1 MQAMRPARSPARIAV
16 IGTGI
21 GGLSAALWL
30 AHAGARVTLFEAHP
44 HVGGKMRTLPTAA
57 GPVDAGPTVL
67 TLRSVLDRLFAAC
80 GLALDDY
87 LQLTRL
93 DTLARHYWR
102 GGPTLDLMA
111 DADES
116 LARVDSAFGA
126 RAADE
131 VRAFSARAER
141 LFAAFEGPMM
151 RTAEPSPLALALA
164 VMRAPRLLA
173 DMAPG
178 RSLERALAAQFS
190 DPRLAQ
196 LFARYATYVG
206 GSPAATPALLSLVWA
221 AEARGVWSVAGG
233 VAAVATALADR
244 LEAAGAEIRL
254 ATPVRRIVHQQ
265 GRVTG
270 VETDAGHHP
279 ADIVLFNGD
288 PKALADGLLG
298 PAPRRTVRRAQVAPR
313 SLSAHVASFAATPSG
328 LPLAHHTVLF
338 ADDPRAE
345 FDAIARG
352 RVPTDATLY
361 LCAPDHDRPGL
372 QRFEIIRNA
381 APLPAQTPAQTE
393 DPETCRKTIFDRM
406 AHFGLRMTDGP
417 VTITGPADFAAMF
430 PGSDGSLYGRSPK
443 GLTAALR
450 RPRARTRVPGLYLCG
465 GGAHPGAGVPMAA
478 LSGQHAAEAIL
489 SDLGSTSPSRRTAT
503 PGGTSTGSAPTAAAR

>member
-1 MQAMRPARSPARIAV
+1 MSPDLSHARIAV
-16 IGTGI
+16 IGAGI
-21 GGLSAALWL
+21 GGLAAAWRL
-30 AHAGARVTLFEAHP
+30 AHAGAAVTLFEAHP
-44 HVGGKMRTLPTAA
+44 HVGGKMRSLPTAA

-67 TLRSVLDRLFAAC
+67 TLRSVLDRLFADA
-80 GLALDDY
+80 GRAVEDHLS
-87 LQLTRL
+87 LTRL

-102 GGPTLDLMA
+102 NGPSLDLMA
-111 DADES
+111 DPQDS
-116 LARVDSAFGA
+116 LARVEAAFGA

-151 RTAEPSPLALALA
+151 HTAEPSSLALALA

-178 RSLERALAAQFS
+178 RSLEQALRAQFT

-206 GSPAATPALLSLVWA
+206 GDPARTPALLSLVWA

-233 VAAVATALADR
+233 VAAVAQAIRDCAEAD
-244 LEAAGAEIRL
+244 GVEIHA
-254 ATPVRRIVHQQ
+254 ATPVHRIATHA

-270 VETDAGHHP
+270 VETDTGHHP
-279 ADIVLFNGD
+279 ADVVLFAGD
-288 PKALADGLLG
+288 PAALSEGRLG
-298 PAPRRTVRRAQVAPR
+298 TALRGTVRRAQIAPR
-313 SLSAHVASFAATPSG
+313 SLSAHVASFAATPTG
-328 LPLAHHTVLF
+328 LDLAHHTVLF

-352 RVPTDATLY
+352 RVPDDATLY
-361 LCAPDHDRPGL
+361 RCAPDHDRPGP

-381 APLPAQTPAQTE
+381 APLPAQTHAQTE
-393 DPETCRKTIFDRM
+393 DSQTCRTTIFDRM
-406 AHFGLRMTDGP
+406 AQFGLTMTDGP
-417 VTITGPADFAAMF
+417 VTITGPAEFAAMF
-430 PGSDGSLYGRSPK
+430 PGSGGSLYGRSPQ

-450 RPRARTRVPGLYLCG
+450 RPRARTKVPGLYLCG
-465 GGAHPGAGVPMAA
+465 GGTHPGAGVPMAA
-478 LSGQHAAEAIL
+478 LSGRHAAEAIL
-489 SDLGSTSPSRRTAT
+489 SDLGSTSTSRRTAT
-503 PGGTSTGSAPTAAAR
+503 PGGTSTGSARTAHAR